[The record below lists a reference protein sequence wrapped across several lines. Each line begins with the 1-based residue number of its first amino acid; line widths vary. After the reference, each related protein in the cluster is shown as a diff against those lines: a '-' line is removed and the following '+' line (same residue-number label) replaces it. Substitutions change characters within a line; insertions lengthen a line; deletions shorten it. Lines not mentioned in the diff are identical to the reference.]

1 MAVME
6 AMTKPPCHK
15 KKGGKKSI
23 KQSNLM
29 NNKNEGKACDYV
41 NWKQELQ
48 H

>member
-1 MAVME
+1 MSQ
-6 AMTKPPCHK
+6 K

-29 NNKNEGKACDYV
+29 NNENEGKACDYV